1 MPTIALISS
10 RVTICTHTY
19 IIIDYMNGK
28 ITVYIYINIGNQL
41 LYCLYTRG
49 IDRHYFFVRR
59 GYFRIISRKYG
70 DYIDD
75 ETHD

>member
-28 ITVYIYINIGNQL
+28 ITVYIYINIGTN
-41 LYCLYTRG
+41 YCIVYIRG
-49 IDRHYFFVRR
+49 GSIDIIFCEQ
-59 GYFRIISRKYG
+59 RIFSNNI
-70 DYIDD
+70 
-75 ETHD
+75 TQVW

>member
-1 MPTIALISS
+1 
-10 RVTICTHTY
+10 
-19 IIIDYMNGK
+19 MNGK